1 MENKP
6 CICRLCCNHFSD
18 EEMSEEHYPAKSVG
32 NDDIVAVNISQVMS
46 EEIRDEI
53 GSRIQKGE
61 DVRKVADDIFDTK
74 LSKPMYPKGRT
85 ARTLCRTCNTFL
97 GKYDRA
103 YLRFFDVDGKS
114 NKTKGFQRQTKYQI
128 IKAIYAKFLSV
139 PEAENEKFD
148 FLDFIRDEKL
158 EQYDGKWRLYL
169 VKRDYTC
176 DLFGMKSIDTGKE
189 TFDEGVVYEFS
200 DDKFIFNLMNFEKH
214 DCFPMTNIF
223 EILNKN
229 YTIVEGVGETGGYH
243 AQMLM
248 TKLFSQMRLSEKT
261 TE

>member
-1 MENKP
+1 MENKFY
-6 CICRLCCNHFSD
+6 ICRLCRNHFLD
-18 EEMSEEHYPAKSVG
+18 KEMSEEHYPAKSVG
-32 NDDIVAVNISQVMS
+32 NEDIVAVDIAKIMS

-53 GSRIQKGE
+53 ESRVQKGE
-61 DVRKVADDIFDTK
+61 DASKVADEIFDTK
-74 LSKPMYPKGRT
+74 LSKSMYPKGRT

-103 YLRFFDVDGKS
+103 YLRFFEVDGRS
-114 NKTKGFQRQTKYQI
+114 DMTKGFQRQTKYQI
-128 IKAIYAKFLSV
+128 IKALYAKFLSV
-139 PEAENEKFD
+139 PEAGNEEFD

-158 EQYDGKWRLYL
+158 EQYNGKWKLYF
-169 VKRDYTC
+169 VKRDHTC

-229 YTIVEGVGETGGYH
+229 YTIVEGVGEMGGYH
-243 AQMLM
+243 SQILM
-248 TKLFSQMRLSEKT
+248 VKLFSQMRFPKDPI
-261 TE
+261 